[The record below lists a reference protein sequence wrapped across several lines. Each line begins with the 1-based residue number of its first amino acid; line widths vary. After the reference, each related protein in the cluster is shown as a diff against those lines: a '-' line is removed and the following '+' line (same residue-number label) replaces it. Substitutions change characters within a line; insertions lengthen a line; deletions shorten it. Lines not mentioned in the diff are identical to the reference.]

1 MLAIILTTLIVS
13 AAASSAEKCPKNHD
27 LTQYTVGSGQ
37 HAVGTCDVCSRCVS
51 RGENVLNC
59 SQCNWWKCK
68 DCQDIHEIDTPR
80 PAMESPPRTPEASRP
95 WTYVTYE
102 IKALL
107 QRRNR
112 GIRGPAGSQ
121 GYYEPKSFTEEE
133 AREYVQKK
141 GCPKGPKWISEI
153 RLTKIT
159 ISDNNMYEYLENYF
173 YQAKS
178 ADIRDSKY
186 RTTEILWTKEYAMG
200 KPTCPGGHTLTA
212 FKHENLRFCDVC
224 RKEGFSKALMHS
236 CRECDY
242 DACPACFEGV
252 EPKCVATTKCPEARP
267 GRMSR

>member
-27 LTQYTVGSGQ
+27 LVQYTVGSGQ
-37 HAVGTCDVCSRCVS
+37 HAFGTCDVCSRCVS

-141 GCPKGPKWISEI
+141 RCDRRKWVSKI

-159 ISDNNMYEYLENYF
+159 ISANHMYKYLQDYF
-173 YQAKS
+173 LPDG
-178 ADIRDSKY
+178 ADIKDSKY
-186 RTTEILWTKEYAMG
+186 RTTKMLWEQEQDKRNRYQKCSHGHALTPWELEG
-200 KPTCPGGHTLTA
+200 TRWCDICGG
-212 FKHENLRFCDVC
+212 RFEKGD
-224 RKEGFSKALMHS
+224 LMHS
-236 CRECDY
+236 CRGCNF
-242 DACPACFEGV
+242 DACPACFEDRDAEGCS
-252 EPKCVATTKCPEARP
+252 PLGGAGLR
-267 GRMSR
+267 

>member
-141 GCPKGPKWISEI
+141 GCDGQKWVSKI
-153 RLTKIT
+153 RLNKIT
-159 ISDNNMYEYLENYF
+159 ISANNMYKYLQDYF
-173 YQAKS
+173 LNGGRGV
-178 ADIRDSKY
+178 DITDSKY
-186 RTTEILWTKEYAMG
+186 RTTQMLWEQEQDKRNRYQ
-200 KPTCPGGHTLTA
+200 KCSHGHALTPL
-212 FKHENLRFCDVC
+212 KHERTRYCDICRERFE
-224 RKEGFSKALMHS
+224 KGALMHS
-236 CRECDY
+236 CRGCDF
-242 DACPACFEGV
+242 DACPACFEGRDA
-252 EPKCVATTKCPEARP
+252 EECSPLGGA
-267 GRMSR
+267 GSR